1 MTRATGWNGRGW
13 KGKETKE
20 RKILRYAQNDN
31 SNAVSTKE
39 LHNFPYLCR
48 TPPKNQNQAKPK
60 FKPQNG
66 PKVKN
71 TLHPPKNEK
80 TKTLKHI

>member
-13 KGKETKE
+13 KGKDRIGNE

-31 SNAVSTKE
+31 SNAVSAKE

-48 TPPKNQNQAKPK
+48 TPKTQTNPNQNQSSNPKTAQKPK
-60 FKPQNG
+60 
-66 PKVKN
+66 
-71 TLHPPKNEK
+71 TPPKK
-80 TKTLKHI
+80 TKEPKH